1 LRAAPFTF
9 ADYTPPTAEGDHHHR
24 VGCWAT
30 YAIFDEQEILPS
42 GYFTTVQF
50 GDKSTRESRI
60 IQQARESGRECPA
73 KTGTQEWICSV
84 CFQEFSTAL
93 AWKLKIEITVFIIQV
108 APFLARV
115 AASRYSLLMMDEQ
128 EFKRRCDAAFESL
141 LRRLQEV
148 GDERGFE
155 VEGGSGKLEV
165 LFEDAEETRFVISPN
180 TPVRQ
185 IWISALTTS
194 FKLSWSD
201 AAATFVLDKTGETL
215 MQLMGRILTEQ
226 LGSPVTV

>member
-1 LRAAPFTF
+1 MTGFTDSFGAVSVSGWRAFDQFPTCFL
-9 ADYTPPTAEGDHHHR
+9 PP
-24 VGCWAT
+24 
-30 YAIFDEQEILPS
+30 S
-42 GYFTTVQF
+42 
-50 GDKSTRESRI
+50 
-60 IQQARESGRECPA
+60 
-73 KTGTQEWICSV
+73 
-84 CFQEFSTAL
+84 
-93 AWKLKIEITVFIIQV
+93 

-115 AASRYSLLMMDEQ
+115 AASRYSLSAMDEQ
-128 EFKRRCDAAFESL
+128 EFQKRCDAAFDSL
-141 LRRLQEV
+141 RRRLQEV

-165 LFEDAEETRFVISPN
+165 LFEDEDETRFVISPN

-201 AAATFVLDKTGETL
+201 AAGTFVLDKTGETL